1 MGPKQTYMGLRLSYM
16 GLKLSYM
23 GLKMSYMGLKLT
35 YMWLKI
41 THMGPKSINQALE
54 FTFRTTASQTDPI
67 DWPYTVN
74 MAFRGGTNRFIP
86 AIPFDKL

>member
-67 DWPYTVN
+67 DWP
-74 MAFRGGTNRFIP
+74 NRLTYKP
-86 AIPFDKL
+86 WRSETMKPSRA